1 MGWDLGNLVAKGM
14 DLDRRK
20 VGRSPGYVI
29 PCDSE
34 SLDRDPARDFCL
46 CLDGHNLAHIGC
58 DPALVILFLCDS
70 EFKGLSPGLISILC
84 GSESSGRDP
93 VLIILI
99 PHDFESLG
107 RDHGLVGR
115 NTTHDFCLCLEA

>member
-34 SLDRDPARDFCL
+34 SLGRDPARDFCL
-46 CLDGHNLAHIGC
+46 CL
-58 DPALVILFLCDS
+58 
-70 EFKGLSPGLISILC
+70 EGLDPGLISILC
-84 GSESSGRDP
+84 GSESSGCDP

-99 PHDFESLG
+99 PRDFESLG
-107 RDHGLVGR
+107 CDHGLVGR
-115 NTTHDFCLCLEA
+115 DIAHDFCLCLEA